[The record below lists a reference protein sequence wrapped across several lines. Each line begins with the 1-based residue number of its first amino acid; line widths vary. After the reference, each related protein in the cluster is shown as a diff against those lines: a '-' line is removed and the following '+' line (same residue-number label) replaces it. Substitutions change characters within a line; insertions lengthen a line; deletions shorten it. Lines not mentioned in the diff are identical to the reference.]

1 MNETFDIWQFAAGL
15 GIFIFGMY
23 LLEDALKALSGKAFR
38 RMTALYTKGRL
49 RAIGSGLMTT
59 AVLQSS
65 SAVSLMVLA
74 FVGAGIISMENGIAM
89 MMGANIGTTFTA
101 WVVALLG
108 FKLSIDSFAF
118 PFIAIAGIGLVF
130 SEVGARLFNFS
141 RFLIGFGFLFLG
153 LNYMKISIEGLTQSF
168 DLNQFHDY
176 GLWLYLLVGI
186 ALTAIM
192 QSSSATIAIVL
203 TALNSQLI
211 SFNMGVAMVIGANV
225 GTTGTV
231 LLGSL
236 GKGVRAK
243 KIVGVSHLVFNLV
256 TGLIAFASINMSVQ
270 LIGSLVDI
278 NSNSVVGL
286 ALFHTLFNIC
296 GVILF
301 YPLIG
306 LLTRTLLEIFPQRQK
321 VLTVYLDRTP
331 TEVTEA
337 ATTALIKEI
346 HHLLT
351 ECQLYNLRV
360 LSIKEK
366 LVFKQDLPFEKNSAG
381 KTGLVEL
388 YDNIKLLH
396 GEIFAY
402 YARLQTQKLEE
413 SEAHN
418 LERVIFASRNIMNST
433 KNFKG
438 ILADLEEFDAADNI
452 YLNNQYKLFRQR
464 LLGLYQTMNPL
475 AELESQA
482 EQYRGILQVFLSI
495 EEEDKSFIRETMD
508 AVSDNQIQGVEISS
522 LLLVNRL
529 FTQGCRLQVF
539 AIKDLLLSNEQIND
553 FDQALDMKE
562 LIEEE
567 HARESK
573 NNPDKASTTS
583 PKSTAKMA
591 Q

>member
-1 MNETFDIWQFAAGL
+1 MSATFEIWQFLAGL

-23 LLEDALKALSGKAFR
+23 LLEDALKALSGKTFR
-38 RMTALYTKGRL
+38 RMIALYTRGRL
-49 RAIGSGLMTT
+49 RAIGSGVMVTT
-59 AVLQSS
+59 VLQSS
-65 SAVSLMVLA
+65 TAVSLMVLA
-74 FVGAGIISMENGIAM
+74 FVGAGIISMGNGIAM

-130 SEVGARLFNFS
+130 SEVGAKLFNFS

-153 LNYMKISIEGLTQSF
+153 LNYMKMSVESLTQTF
-168 DLNQFHDY
+168 DLNQLHDY

-186 ALTAIM
+186 ALTAIT

-203 TALNSQLI
+203 TAINSQLI
-211 SFNMGVAMVIGANV
+211 SFNMGVAMIIGANV
-225 GTTGTV
+225 GTTITV

-243 KIVGVSHLVFNLV
+243 KIVGVSHLIFNLV
-256 TGLIAFASINMSVQ
+256 TGLLAFASIDVSVK
-270 LIGSLVDI
+270 LIGNLVDI

-286 ALFHTLFNIC
+286 AIFHTLFNVC
-296 GVILF
+296 GVIIF
-301 YPLIG
+301 YPFIG
-306 LLTRTLLEIFPQRQK
+306 LLTRTLLAIFPHRKK
-321 VLTVYLDRTP
+321 VLTMYLDRTP
-331 TEVTEA
+331 AEVTEA
-337 ATTALIKEI
+337 ATAALTKEI

-366 LVFKQDLPFEKNSAG
+366 LVFKQNLPFEKNSGG
-381 KTGLVEL
+381 KIGLVEL
-388 YDNIKLLH
+388 YENIKLLH

-402 YARLQTQKLEE
+402 YARLQAQKLEE
-413 SEAHN
+413 SEVHN
-418 LERVIFASRNIMNST
+418 LERVIFASRNIMNSI

-438 ILADLEEFDAADNI
+438 ILTDLEEFDATENS
-452 YLNNQYKLFRQR
+452 YLNKQYKLFRQR
-464 LLGLYQTMNPL
+464 LLALYQAMNPL
-475 AELESQA
+475 ADLESQE
-482 EQYRGILQVFLSI
+482 EQCQEILKGFLHI
-495 EEEDKSFIRETMD
+495 EEEDKSFIRETMK
-508 AVSDNQIQGVEISS
+508 AVSDNQIQGMEISS

-539 AIKDLLLSNEQIND
+539 AIKDLLLSNKQISD
-553 FDQALDMKE
+553 FDRAMDMKE

-567 HARESK
+567 QAKELK
-573 NNPDKASTTS
+573 NHPDKTPTTGQ
-583 PKSTAKMA
+583 P
-591 Q
+591 